1 MRRWADLSL
10 QRKLELLIVA
20 FMIPVLGMVVVL
32 LTTGL
37 QLNQALNERYRVGQF
52 DTYLDQLEIAV
63 LNIETGQRGYQLSG
77 NPGFL
82 EPYNKG
88 LRDTQTA
95 LAGLREMGLF
105 PGEVERLEE
114 AVYSFIEEWA
124 KPSVAKVELG
134 RTLTPEEQ
142 NALLRD
148 GKVLFDSLR
157 IRFDSLQRATELQFN
172 LIRERSN
179 RATQTLT
186 ALPWLLLLLVIVAAL
201 GLRLGLSRT
210 VAERLS
216 RLQRATEQIAEG
228 DYGVRVA
235 VHSRDEVGQLATA
248 FNLMAASLERTTHS
262 LEAARTRSEL
272 LAALT
277 DALQSA
283 TSSQEVARIAIQGL
297 NQLLGA
303 SYMFVNELVGDTLVF
318 TGWYGELPPE
328 MGPVL
333 ETGVP
338 LAASPEATEVIRSG
352 RPLYDHR
359 FYTGERQPPG
369 QPELGLAIEPIRTP
383 GGKVTGIISAIRP
396 SALGEWTAEERE
408 LIARS
413 VAAVG
418 IALER
423 SKNQAELR
431 ERTAELERSNRELE
445 QFAYVAS
452 HDLQEP
458 LRMVSSYTQLLARRY
473 RGQLDEKA
481 DQYIDFAVDGANRM
495 QKLIQDLLSYSRVG
509 TKGREPQPTDAGE
522 VMQEVLR
529 DLEVAL
535 RESGARLEVGELPRL
550 QADRSQLAQ
559 VFQNLLV
566 NALKFRRPGVTPYIR
581 VCAQPEG
588 AMWKFS
594 VSDNGIGVEPQYHER
609 IFVIFQRLHSKEEYP
624 GTGIGLAICKKI
636 VERHGGRMWLESSPE
651 TGSTFYFTWPAA
663 EERV

>member
-1 MRRWADLSL
+1 MKRWADLSL
-10 QRKLELLIVA
+10 QRKLELMIVA

-37 QLNQALNERYRVGQF
+37 QLNQTLNERYRIRQF

-95 LAGLREMGLF
+95 LAGLREMGMF
-105 PGEVERLEE
+105 PDEVERLEE

-157 IRFDSLQRATELQFN
+157 NRFDSLRRATELQSN
-172 LIRERSN
+172 LIRERNN

-210 VAERLS
+210 VVERLS
-216 RLQRATEQIAEG
+216 RLQRATERIAEG
-228 DYGVRVA
+228 DYSVRVA
-235 VHSRDEVGQLATA
+235 VRSRDEVGQLAAA

-272 LAALT
+272 LASLT

-283 TSSQEVARIAIQGL
+283 TSSQEVARIAVQGL
-297 NQLLGA
+297 NELLGA
-303 SYMFVNELVGDTLVF
+303 NCMFVNDLVGDTLVF
-318 TGWYGELPPE
+318 TGWHGELPPE

-338 LAASPEATEVIRSG
+338 LAASPEAAEVIRSG

-359 FYTGERQPPG
+359 FYTGEGQPPG
-369 QPELGLAIEPIRTP
+369 QPELGLAIEPIRSP

-408 LIARS
+408 LIARLA
-413 VAAVG
+413 AAVG

-423 SKNQAELR
+423 LKNQVELR
-431 ERTAELERSNRELE
+431 ERTAELEHSNRELE

-458 LRMVSSYTQLLARRY
+458 LRMISSYTQLLARRY
-473 RGQLDEKA
+473 RG
-481 DQYIDFAVDGANRM
+481 R
-495 QKLIQDLLSYSRVG
+495 
-509 TKGREPQPTDAGE
+509 
-522 VMQEVLR
+522 
-529 DLEVAL
+529 
-535 RESGARLEVGELPRL
+535 
-550 QADRSQLAQ
+550 
-559 VFQNLLV
+559 
-566 NALKFRRPGVTPYIR
+566 
-581 VCAQPEG
+581 
-588 AMWKFS
+588 
-594 VSDNGIGVEPQYHER
+594 
-609 IFVIFQRLHSKEEYP
+609 
-624 GTGIGLAICKKI
+624 
-636 VERHGGRMWLESSPE
+636 
-651 TGSTFYFTWPAA
+651 
-663 EERV
+663 